1 MAVNPEDLGFDIPAP
16 EKRGSA
22 VTYVMQNTPEE
33 ETFREE
39 SFNVSEVEQAAKN
52 SLDFLA
58 ALVMPTVFR
67 YCFPVVFKAIWEWL
81 LSFVHLRRDFSQLAI
96 GLPRGFGKTML
107 MKIFIAYAVLFTGKR
122 FILIICG
129 TQAKANNILAD
140 VMAMLDESNVKAVFG
155 DWKAGVET
163 DRLDLK
169 RFGFRGRNIVLMA
182 AGANSDIRGITLE
195 NMRPDI
201 ILFDDIQSKDDADS
215 EVVSERLETWMLGT
229 AMKAKS
235 PEGCLFIFIGNMYP
249 TKHSLLRKLK
259 RNPTWTK
266 FIAGGLVQQADGRVE
281 SLWEELQ
288 PIEQLLREF
297 ENDLSSG
304 HPEIFYS
311 EVLNDENASVNRFIS
326 LENIPKNP
334 YEFET
339 QNQGNFIIID
349 PSNDKANSDS
359 VSIGYFEI
367 FDGKPV
373 CKKIIDARL
382 SPGDTIDETLKLC
395 LQNGCRLVVVESTAY
410 QYSHLYWFN
419 RACKEKGISGI
430 TCADIYSGSIS
441 KNSRILTMFKGLTG
455 NDPEQYLSNDVR
467 AQVFT
472 QITAF
477 NPLKTTNVDGI
488 LDLLTYAMR
497 VVAEYGEYILSGLT
511 IEMQEYDAIPVL
523 SSADNVCF

>member
-1 MAVNPEDLGFDIPAP
+1 MALTPEALGFDSPATPETPATLGYEFAP
-16 EKRGSA
+16 EG
-22 VTYVMQNTPEE
+22 
-33 ETFREE
+33 ETFRED
-39 SFNVSEVEQAAKN
+39 SFNVKEVEHAARN

-81 LSFVHLRRDFSQLAI
+81 LSFVHLKRDFSQLAI

-107 MKIFIAYAVLFTGKR
+107 MKIFIVYSILFTQKR
-122 FILIICG
+122 FILIVCG

-140 VMAMLDESNVKAVFG
+140 IMGMLDEPNVKTVFG

-163 DRLDLK
+163 DRLDLR
-169 RFGFRGRNIVLMA
+169 RFGFRGRNIILMA

-195 NMRPDI
+195 NARPDI

-266 FIAGGLVQQADGRVE
+266 FIAGGLVQQADGTVE

-288 PIEQLLREF
+288 PIKQLLKEF

-311 EVLNDENASVNRFIS
+311 EVLNDENASVNRFIA
-326 LENIPKNP
+326 LDNIPKNP
-334 YEFET
+334 FEEET
-339 QNQGNFIIID
+339 QHQGNFIIID

-367 FDGKPV
+367 YDGKPV

-382 SPGDTIDETLKLC
+382 SPGDSIDETLKLC
-395 LQNGCRLVVVESTAY
+395 LQHGCRLVLVEANAY

-419 RACKEKGISGI
+419 KTCNERGIVGI
-430 TCADIYSGSIS
+430 TCADIYSGSGS
-441 KNSRILTMFKGLTG
+441 KNSRILTMFKGLVG
-455 NDPEQYLSNDVR
+455 KEPEQYLAESVR
-467 AQVFT
+467 AQVFS
-472 QITAF
+472 QITSF

-488 LDLLTYAMR
+488 LDLLAYASR
-497 VVAEYGEYILSGLT
+497 VIAEYGEYILSGLT
-511 IEMQEYDAIPVL
+511 IEMQEFDNIKVL
-523 SSADNVCF
+523 GSEDNVCF